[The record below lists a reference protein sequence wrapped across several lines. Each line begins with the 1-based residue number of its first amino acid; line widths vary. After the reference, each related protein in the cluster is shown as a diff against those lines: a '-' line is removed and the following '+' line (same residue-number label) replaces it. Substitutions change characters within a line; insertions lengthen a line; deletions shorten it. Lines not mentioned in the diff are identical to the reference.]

1 MKTIATSFVCAVV
14 LGIAVTGGA
23 AQGVTIDTTDV
34 KAMFAVGTTTVY
46 RIDTLTTSVNIGG
59 PGQSAWDFSGLLY
72 HNRMRMMSVNVASTP
87 YDTGFFSTATN
98 VLNDTAFTYSFYDQ
112 TYGTIL
118 LKGKGYNY
126 LAMGT
131 DLKDYGIIGSGSA
144 FIELL
149 GPTGYPA
156 SGQWLKSPPAV
167 YFALPLAFLQ
177 SWTTSYNEILS
188 GSAQVGIFP
197 VVVGPDTTA
206 HKVACTVDAYGPL
219 TVPGFPTVDA
229 LRIRKVDTLVAGLRV
244 SYMFIAKDGTSVQFT
259 AADPGA
265 ADNGTIAIVRGSAQ
279 WTAATAPHVEVVDNL
294 PAAFGLQQNYPNPF
308 NPSTTIRFTLP
319 VREYV
324 TLRVYNLLGQ
334 EVATLVNE
342 TLDAGESMVRF
353 NGSRLSSGVYLYRL
367 QAGGSTLT
375 RRMTLVK

>member
-1 MKTIATSFVCAVV
+1 MKTIAASFVCAVV

-46 RIDTLTTSVNIGG
+46 RIDTLTASVNIGG
-59 PGQSAWDFSGLLY
+59 PGQSSWDFSGLLY
-72 HNRMRMMSVNVASTP
+72 HNRMRLTSVNVASTP
-87 YDTGFFSTATN
+87 YYTGFFSTATHA
-98 VLNDTAFTYSFYDQ
+98 LNDTTFTYSFYDQ
-112 TYGTIL
+112 TFGTIL

-126 LAMGT
+126 MALGT
-131 DLKDYGIIGSGSA
+131 DLRDYGFKGSGSA
-144 FIELL
+144 YL
-149 GPTGYPA
+149 GGNPYPA
-156 SGQWLKSPPAV
+156 EGQWLKSPPAV
-167 YFALPLAFLQ
+167 YFALPLGLSK

-188 GSAQVGIFP
+188 GSAQLFP
-197 VVVGPDTTA
+197 PPVAPFPVGPDTTA
-206 HKVACTVDAYGPL
+206 HKVMCTVDAYGPL
-219 TVPGFPTVDA
+219 TVPGFPAVDA
-229 LRIRKVDTLVAGLRV
+229 LRIRKVDTLVTGLRV

-259 AADPGA
+259 AADPSA
-265 ADNGTIAIVRGSAQ
+265 PDNGTIAIVQGSAQ
-279 WTAATAPHVEVVDNL
+279 WTAATATHVEMVDNV

-319 VREYV
+319 AREYV

-342 TLDAGESMVRF
+342 ALDAGESMVRF